1 MGVWGSYLCM
11 EESGYHSE
19 SCCCAELRHRC
30 HCHCLL
36 LPPGQMAMGLM
47 SRDDELAHLLP
58 SITIKVANELSS
70 IAQLGALNKLT
81 FNYLCLHWSSFQQRL
96 MGVSRVIRFTVQHGH
111 PATGRKCKWVE
122 EERQKHTV
130 LIWDAP
136 KWATAAVLPGCHV
149 ARSCQGE
156 DALPG
161 SQSSIGWL
169 VNRDLLTGGGGLFWR
184 GTPKR

>member
-1 MGVWGSYLCM
+1 MG
-11 EESGYHSE
+11 ESGYRSE

-30 HCHCLL
+30 HCRCLL
-36 LPPGQMAMGLM
+36 LPPGQMATGLM
-47 SRDDELAHLLP
+47 SRDDELAHHLLP
-58 SITIKVANELSS
+58 SVRVHWINSPSIICACTEAASSKDWWEFPELSAS
-70 IAQLGALNKLT
+70 QSNMAALPQEESAGEWK
-81 FNYLCLHWSSFQQRL
+81 QR
-96 MGVSRVIRFTVQHGH
+96 GKNIQF
-111 PATGRKCKWVE
+111 
-122 EERQKHTV
+122 

-161 SQSSIGWL
+161 SRSSIGWL